1 MSSNPQLAAENRK
14 SSPNEYSGEER
25 RFLLRL
31 AHQSIRASL
40 RGEEL
45 DPSSPSAHLAESRGA
60 FTTLHSGGKLRG
72 CIGYVMATAPLYQTV
87 IETAASAAFE
97 DPRFLPVR
105 DTETPFLQIEI
116 SVLSPMFPIRAEDV
130 EVGKHGLLISHH
142 GYRGLLLP
150 QVPIEWAWDRE
161 RFLSETCRK
170 AGLPPESWKYGA
182 TIEAFTAEVFG
193 EASPCE
199 SLRD

>member
-1 MSSNPQLAAENRK
+1 VSSNPQLATENGK
-14 SSPNEYSGEER
+14 SSANEYSAQER
-25 RFLLRL
+25 RYLLRL
-31 AHQSIRASL
+31 AHQSVRATL

-45 DPSSPSAHLAESRGA
+45 HPSPSAHLAEERGA
-60 FTTLHSGGKLRG
+60 FTTLHANGKLRG
-72 CIGYVMATAPLYQTV
+72 CIGYVIATAPLYQAV

-105 DTETPFLQIEI
+105 DAEAPLLQIEI

-130 EVGKHGLLISHH
+130 EVGKHGLLISYH
-142 GYRGLLLP
+142 GHRGLLLP
-150 QVPIEWAWDRE
+150 QVPGEWGWDRE

-170 AGLPPESWKYGA
+170 AGLPSDLWKRGA
-182 TIEAFTAEVFG
+182 GIEAFTAEVFG
-193 EASPCE
+193 ESSPCE